1 MCIYTYVCVCVHI
14 YDGILLSHKKKQNCI
29 ICEVDRSRVCHRVK
43 SVRKRKTSYRVS
55 MHVSGMQKDGN
66 RRACMQGR
74 SREEN
79 IANRYVD
86 MAGGGE
92 GKKRRGDE

>member
-1 MCIYTYVCVCVHI
+1 MNKDAVYIYN
-14 YDGILLSHKKKQNCI
+14 GILLSHKKKQNCI
-29 ICEVDRSRVCHRVK
+29 ICDVDRSRVCHRVK
-43 SVRKRKTSYRVS
+43 SVRKRKTSYCVS
-55 MHVSGMQKDGN
+55 MHVSRMQKDGN

-92 GKKRRGDE
+92 GKTRRGDE

>member
-1 MCIYTYVCVCVHI
+1 MCVCVCVHI
-14 YDGILLSHKKKQNCI
+14 YDGILLSHKKEQNWI
-29 ICEVDRSRVCHRVK
+29 ICDVDRSRVCHIVK
-43 SVRKRKTSYRVS
+43 SVRKRKTSYHVS

-74 SREEN
+74 NKEEN

-86 MAGGGE
+86 MAGWGREEEE
-92 GKKRRGDE
+92 GRRMGKAG